1 MIKKWSVS
9 KLSLDKNNTDFENV
23 VKFVEFMFNY
33 SNGDV
38 NESINIVIKL
48 DNPTGSYV
56 EYNNLTEEIILNW
69 LYNKEDFSKMEA
81 NIIDSIIN
89 PQGIIDF
96 EESLPY

>member
-23 VKFVEFMFNY
+23 VKFVEFIFNY

-38 NESINIVIKL
+38 NQSINIVIKL

-81 NIIDSIIN
+81 NIIESIIN

>member
-9 KLSLDKNNTDFENV
+9 KLSLDKNNTDFEDV
-23 VKFVEFMFNY
+23 VKFVEFTFNY
-33 SNGDV
+33 SNEDV
-38 NESINIVIKL
+38 NQSINIVIKL

-56 EYNNLTEEIILNW
+56 EYSNLTEEIILNW